1 MRRLATVRRLMAL
14 AGLSIE
20 DQLEQVLTQAAGH
33 ERCVLLC
40 SFQKEESV
48 LLDGL
53 ARLGLQ
59 DRIEVVMIDTGA
71 LFAETLETW
80 RRFEEHFGVSV
91 GAEEAYAADAAAGGW
106 TGPENCCGVEK
117 VAALE
122 RALEGADAWVTG
134 LRREM
139 SADRAGTEL
148 VEHDAGHGI
157 AKYNPLAH
165 WTEKDIWRQI
175 NTAGLPYHPLH
186 DQGYA
191 SIGCAPCTQPG
202 SGREGRWAGTDKSEC
217 GLHVA

>member
-1 MRRLATVRRLMAL
+1 MRRLATVRGLMAL

-48 LLDGL
+48 LLAGL
-53 ARLGLQ
+53 SKLGLQ
-59 DRIEVVMIDTGA
+59 DRIRVVTIDTGV

-80 RRFEEHFGVSV
+80 RRFEQHYGVSV
-91 GAEEAYAADAAAGGW
+91 DVEEAYGGW
-106 TGPENCCGVEK
+106 TGPDNCCGSEK

-122 RALEGADAWVTG
+122 RALQGADAWITG

-139 SADRAGTEL
+139 SAERAGTEL
-148 VEHDAGHGI
+148 VEQDGKRGI
-157 AKYNPLAH
+157 TKYNPLAH
-165 WTEKDIWRQI
+165 WSERDIWRQI
-175 NTAGLPYHPLH
+175 NAAGLPYHPLH

-202 SGREGRWAGTDKSEC
+202 SGREGRWAGSDKTEC
-217 GLHVA
+217 GLHVV